1 MKSPKRYLSLGL
13 ATALLMG
20 AVATTFGTQMQTTQG
35 KQVSSTETTAR
46 TTSGAHTKRQRLAA
60 GRHRQR
66 YSTLTLK
73 ASAKKAK
80 RVPKAKSLSTESY

>member
-1 MKSPKRYLSLGL
+1 MKSSKRYLSLGL

-20 AVATTFGTQMQTTQG
+20 AVATTFGMQMQATPD
-35 KQVSSTETTAR
+35 KQVSRTETTAR
-46 TTSGAHTKRQRLAA
+46 TTSGAHTKRQRVAA

>member
-1 MKSPKRYLSLGL
+1 MKSSKRYFSLGL

-20 AVATTFGTQMQTTQG
+20 AVATTFGMQMQATPG
-35 KQVSSTETTAR
+35 KQVSRTETTAR
-46 TTSGAHTKRQRLAA
+46 TTSSGHTKRQRVAA
-60 GRHRQR
+60 GRRRQR

-73 ASAKKAK
+73 ASAKKVK

>member
-1 MKSPKRYLSLGL
+1 MKSSKGCLSLGL

-20 AVATTFGTQMQTTQG
+20 AVATTFGTQMQATQG

-66 YSTLTLK
+66 YSTLIK
-73 ASAKKAK
+73 SSAKKTK